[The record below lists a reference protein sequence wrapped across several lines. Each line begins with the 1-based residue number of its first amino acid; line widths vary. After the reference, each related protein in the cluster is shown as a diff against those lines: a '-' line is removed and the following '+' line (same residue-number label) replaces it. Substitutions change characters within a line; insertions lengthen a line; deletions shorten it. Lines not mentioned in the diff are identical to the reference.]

1 MSQGRAETERI
12 LLLTEGRTTPL
23 SAKTATGVLRYSL
36 GQVVGLIDSTQAG
49 GTAGE
54 LLGVGGDIPVFAALG
69 QAPEA
74 DTLIVGIAPAGGEL
88 SGPLRREIRG
98 AIERGMR
105 VESGMHFFLNDDE
118 EFSRLA
124 KRSGSTL
131 VDLRKN
137 YEYDVARF
145 DAFDPDC
152 LRLHTVGND
161 CCVGKMVVSV
171 ELARGMTRG
180 GCETKFVA
188 TGQTGMLIEGDGC
201 AVDAVVADFI
211 AGATERLVL
220 AAKGH
225 DAVVVEGQ
233 GSLANPRYSGVT
245 MGLLHGCLPQGL
257 VMCYEAG
264 RAEVVGLEPMPLPP
278 LEEVIASYL
287 SVANL
292 QHPCRFIGVAINS
305 RLLSGDEYRREK
317 DLVQER
323 LNLPAWDVVRESV
336 DGLVDEALKLR
347 RQLADKGS
355 PC

>member
-23 SAKTATGVLRYSL
+23 SAKTATGVLRYSF

-49 GTAGE
+49 RTAGE
-54 LLGVGGDIPVFAALG
+54 LLGVGGDILVFAALG

-137 YEYDVARF
+137 DEHDVARF

-201 AVDAVVADFI
+201 AVDAVVSDFI

>member
-49 GTAGE
+49 RTAGE

-137 YEYDVARF
+137 DEHDVARF

-152 LRLHTVGND
+152 LRLRI
-161 CCVGKMVVSV
+161 V

-188 TGQTGMLIEGDGC
+188 TGQTGMLI
-201 AVDAVVADFI
+201 
-211 AGATERLVL
+211 GAPARWTRWCPISSPAQPSDWCWRPRGTMRLWSRQEP
-220 AAKGH
+220 GR
-225 DAVVVEGQ
+225 
-233 GSLANPRYSGVT
+233 PRYSGVT

>member
-1 MSQGRAETERI
+1 MSQDHAETKRI
-12 LLLTEGRTTPL
+12 LLLTEGRSTPL

-36 GQVVGLIDSTQAG
+36 GQVVGLIDSTRAG
-49 GTAGE
+49 KTAGE
-54 LLGVGGDIPVFAALG
+54 LLGVGGDIPVCASLG

-88 SGPLRREIRG
+88 GEPLRRVIRE

-124 KRSGSTL
+124 KRSGSVL

-137 YEYDVARF
+137 DEHDVARF
-145 DAFDPDC
+145 DSFNPDC

-171 ELARGMTRG
+171 ELARGLVRA
-180 GCETKFVA
+180 GCDAKFVA

-201 AVDAVVADFI
+201 AVDSVVSDFI
-211 AGATERLVL
+211 GGATERLVL
-220 AAKGH
+220 AAQQH
-225 DAVVVEGQ
+225 EAIVVEGQ

-245 MGLLHGCLPQGL
+245 MGLLHGCLPDGL

-278 LEEVIASYL
+278 LKEVVASYL
-287 SVANL
+287 AVANL
-292 QHPCRFIGVAINS
+292 HHPCRFIGVAINS
-305 RLLSGDEYRREK
+305 RLLSDDEYRREK
-317 DLVQER
+317 DSVQEQ
-323 LNLPAWDVVRESV
+323 LNLPAWDVVREGS
-336 DGLVDEALKLR
+336 DGLAGEALKLR
-347 RQLADKGS
+347 RQLAGES
-355 PC
+355 RL